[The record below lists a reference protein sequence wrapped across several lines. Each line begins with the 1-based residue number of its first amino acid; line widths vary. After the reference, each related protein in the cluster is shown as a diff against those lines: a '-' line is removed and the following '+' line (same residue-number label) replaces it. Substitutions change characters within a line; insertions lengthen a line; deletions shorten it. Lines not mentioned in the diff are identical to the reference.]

1 MCSTGSRAGFEEC
14 LGQVIFGATRFE
26 NRLEVRGNRT
36 GRGWFKKGQSGNPSG
51 LPKTPPSEFAPNTD
65 DPDGA
70 DRRTVGNLV
79 VEARKY
85 SGLAVDTLVELTKN
99 THTDSTRYAAA
110 TALLDRGYGRP
121 AQSLDLHLS
130 ADAITKRLS
139 DMTDAEL
146 AALEQRI
153 IAAAPIV
160 LEATADVSDDAGDV
174 EDSPPDA
181 PA

>member
-1 MCSTGSRAGFEEC
+1 M
-14 LGQVIFGATRFE
+14 
-26 NRLEVRGNRT
+26 
-36 GRGWFKKGQSGNPSG
+36 
-51 LPKTPPSEFAPNTD
+51 
-65 DPDGA
+65 
-70 DRRTVGNLV
+70 

-85 SGLAVDTLVELTKN
+85 SALAVDTLVELTKDN
-99 THTDSTRYAAA
+99 HADSTRYNAA

-146 AALEQRI
+146 AALEARM

-160 LEATADVSDDAGDV
+160 LEATAEVSDDAVELPDGDV
-174 EDSPPDA
+174 EDFPP
-181 PA
+181 PGV

>member
-1 MCSTGSRAGFEEC
+1 M
-14 LGQVIFGATRFE
+14 I
-26 NRLEVRGNRT
+26 
-36 GRGWFKKGQSGNPSG
+36 
-51 LPKTPPSEFAPNTD
+51 
-65 DPDGA
+65 
-70 DRRTVGNLV
+70 
-79 VEARKY
+79 EARKF
-85 SGLAVDTLVELTKN
+85 SGLAVDTLVELTKDN
-99 THTDSTRYAAA
+99 HTDSTRFAAA

-130 ADAITKRLS
+130 ADAITKQLS

-146 AALEQRI
+146 AALEARM

-160 LEATADVSDDAGDV
+160 LEATAEVSDDSGDV